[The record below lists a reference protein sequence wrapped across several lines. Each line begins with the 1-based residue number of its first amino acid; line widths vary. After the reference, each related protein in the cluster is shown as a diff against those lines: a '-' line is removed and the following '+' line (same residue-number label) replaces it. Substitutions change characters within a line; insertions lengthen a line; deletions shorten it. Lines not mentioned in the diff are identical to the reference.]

1 MPQERRCAFR
11 PIVTQRAA
19 LTVHT
24 SLHSHI
30 MEALTTH
37 HLISSRLVKQLTKHS
52 LYPFLKSDPSPHLP
66 ARVSSAFHIHE
77 PMRTD
82 NHRQPWGVAAIQP
95 SSHPPSLSDD
105 LSSVCVCLSAQ
116 PYRNAPAWNLQL
128 QLQCSP
134 ALRCK
139 AQVVV

>member
-52 LYPFLKSDPSPHLP
+52 LYPFLKSDPSPPHLP

-82 NHRQPWGVAAIQP
+82 NHRQPWGLQP
-95 SSHPPSLSDD
+95 SSHPAIPRPYPTIYRLC
-105 LSSVCVCLSAQ
+105 VCVCLLNRTATHPHGTCSCSCSAA
-116 PYRNAPAWNLQL
+116 RRFDA
-128 QLQCSP
+128 
-134 ALRCK
+134 RRK
-139 AQVVV
+139 

>member
-1 MPQERRCAFR
+1 MCLSSNRDSESSSHCSHF
-11 PIVTQRAA
+11 
-19 LTVHT
+19 T
-24 SLHSHI
+24 SQSYHGGIDNTSSH
-30 MEALTTH
+30 LV
-37 HLISSRLVKQLTKHS
+37 SSRLVKQLTKHS

-128 QLQCSP
+128 QLHCSP

-139 AQVVV
+139 AQVV